1 METGRKIKKKIKK
14 RITWI
19 NALQVLTLIGLLVYM
34 QYAVDKGLVLKVF
47 MASPTSIVEKGY
59 QMIIEGTL
67 APHLILT
74 MQEVTVGYL
83 LSIFV
88 GITVGLLWTLFPKL
102 EAYMNVFCAAIMAV
116 PKTAILPLLILWFG
130 IGFKS
135 KEVLVFLFSVIQ
147 ILYNTEGGA
156 KQCRVEYL
164 KVARV
169 FEASRLQTVIKV
181 IIPAALPS
189 VFTGLRLA
197 AATALTGVV
206 FSEMQSAKAGLGY
219 LLTQAQSLLNTPVMF
234 FIIILVTLIS
244 VLLVKVVTVI
254 EYAICHR
261 WRRV

>member
-135 KEVLVFLFSVIQ
+135 KVVLVFLFSVFQ
-147 ILYNTEGGA
+147 ILYNTVGGA
-156 KQCRVEYL
+156 KQ
-164 KVARV
+164 
-169 FEASRLQTVIKV
+169 
-181 IIPAALPS
+181 
-189 VFTGLRLA
+189 
-197 AATALTGVV
+197 
-206 FSEMQSAKAGLGY
+206 
-219 LLTQAQSLLNTPVMF
+219 
-234 FIIILVTLIS
+234 
-244 VLLVKVVTVI
+244 
-254 EYAICHR
+254 
-261 WRRV
+261 